1 MQTSVEVAEIAKAL
15 AVAQKNFA
23 PIPKDREVTVMSQ
36 KGSYKFK
43 YATLDAIRNATLP
56 ALSEQGIAVV
66 QGLTE
71 DGHGLETTLFH
82 SSGQW
87 IKGTTPMIVSGRR
100 DRDTGREFPPTNQE
114 LGSAQSYARRYGLS
128 ALLCVTADEDDDGNI
143 ADGNHIEKTDR
154 VPYKPR
160 QSSENGR
167 RMASDDQHLVDQNRQ
182 KGTMAAGN
190 GDALRLEPHQKP
202 EKKLSAAEEKVKTWN
217 AQAIGT
223 LNLSEQSKDSLAS
236 FWKENSTKI
245 EWMEQNMSTEY
256 EKLLS
261 VFDLAMERAAARAS

>member
-1 MQTSVEVAEIAKAL
+1 MQTSPEVAEIAKAL
-15 AVAQKNFA
+15 AAAQKAFA
-23 PIPKDREVTVMSQ
+23 PIPKDREVTVTTQ

-56 ALSEQGIAVV
+56 ALCEQGVAVV

-100 DRDTGREFPPTNQE
+100 GQDGREFPPSNQE

-143 ADGNHIEKTDR
+143 ADGNHIDKAER
-154 VPYKPR
+154 VPYQPR

-167 RMASDDQHLVDQNRQ
+167 RMAADDPHLVDNNRP
-182 KGTMAAGN
+182 KGTMAGGK
-190 GDALRLEPHQKP
+190 GDALRLEPH
-202 EKKLSAAEEKVKTWN
+202 ETRAKKLTAAEQKVKDWN
-217 AQAIGT
+217 DRAIGT
-223 LNLSEQSKDSLAS
+223 LNLSDQTKAALSA
-236 FWKENSTKI
+236 FWKENSEKI
-245 EWMEQNMSTEY
+245 GWMEANMPTEY
-256 EKLLS
+256 ERLLN
-261 VFDLAMERAAARAS
+261 VFDQAMDRAAAKAA